1 MTAEQKTSLST
12 SPRREPSAERSRP
25 SILIV
30 DDNVSQCK
38 TMSLI
43 LRRKGYAVATARDG
57 PEAIKTVQQRPFD
70 MIFMDVK
77 MPLMNGVDTYRR
89 IKELR
94 PDAVVIMMTAYA
106 VEDLVQ
112 QALEEGAYGIVYKPL
127 DIERVITIV
136 EEAKQIQTSAFILVV
151 DDDPG
156 TCITLRNILARKGHE
171 VGIAPSGEEA
181 IAMAQQKAYDIIFI
195 DMKLPVLNGLETF
208 LAIREINPRAVA
220 IMMTAYRQEMASLVE
235 EALRHQAY
243 TCLYKPLGIE
253 ELLRLVEEIGRRKRD
268 VKRET

>member
-1 MTAEQKTSLST
+1 MAAERNTSLST
-12 SPRREPSAERSRP
+12 SSRP

-43 LRRKGYAVATARDG
+43 LRRKGYAVATASDG

-70 MIFMDVK
+70 MIFMDIK

-89 IKELR
+89 IKEIR
-94 PDAVVIMMTAYA
+94 PDAVVMLMTAYS

-127 DIERVITIV
+127 DIDRVITIV
-136 EEAKQIQTSAFILVV
+136 EEARQIQTGAFILVV
-151 DDDPG
+151 DDDPE
-156 TCITLRNILARKGHE
+156 TCITLRNILAKKGYE
-171 VGIAPSGEEA
+171 VGIAPTGEEA
-181 IAMAQQKAYDIIFI
+181 IALAQQKVFDILFI

-208 LAIREINPRAVA
+208 LAIRETNPQAVA
-220 IMMTAYRQEMASLVE
+220 IMMTAYRQEMAGLVE
-235 EALRHQAY
+235 EALRNQAY
-243 TCLYKPLGIE
+243 TCLHKPLEIE
-253 ELLRLVEEIGRRKRD
+253 ELLRLVEEIQER
-268 VKRET
+268 KRET